1 MRCGIPFAR
10 LAGLPAFFLLG
21 VPDMKMTT
29 EEAFVKTLQ
38 RHGIE
43 HAFGIIGS
51 AMMPI
56 SDLFP
61 KAGITFWDCA
71 HEGSAGMMADGY
83 TRATGKMSMM
93 IAQNGPGITNF
104 VTAVKT
110 AYWNHTPL
118 LLVTPQAANKT
129 IGQGGFQEV
138 EQMKLFEDMVAYQ
151 EEVRD
156 PSRMAEVLARVIS
169 KAKNL
174 SGPAQINI
182 PRDYWTQVI
191 DIELPEPIEFEVSPG
206 GENSVAAAAALLSQA
221 KNPVILNGAGVVLA
235 HGGIAASQA
244 LAERLDA
251 PVCVGYQ
258 HNDAYPGGHPLFA
271 GPLGYN
277 GSKAAM
283 ELIKDADVVL
293 CLGTRLNPFS
303 TLPGYGMEYWPA
315 DAKIIQVDIN
325 PDRIGLTKKISVG
338 IVGDAAKVANGILSQ
353 LSDTAGDAGRN
364 ERRARIGETKSR
376 WAQQLSSMDHEDD
389 DPGTNWN
396 ERARADKPDWMSPR
410 MAWRA
415 IQAALPREAII
426 SSDIGNNCAIGNAYP
441 SFEAGRKYLA
451 PGLFGPCGYGL
462 PAIVGAK
469 IGRPDVPVVGF
480 AGDGAFGIAVNELT
494 AIGRSEWPAIT
505 QIVFRNYQWGAEKRN
520 STLWFD
526 DNFVGTELDTQVSFA
541 RMAESCGLKGVVART
556 MDELTDALNQ
566 AIIDQMENNTT
577 TLIEAMLNQELG
589 DPFRRDAMKNPVEV
603 AGIDPADMIDQPA

>member
-1 MRCGIPFAR
+1 
-10 LAGLPAFFLLG
+10 
-21 VPDMKMTT
+21 MKMTT

-38 RHGIE
+38 MHGIR

-56 SDLFP
+56 SDIFP

-83 TRATGKMSMM
+83 TRVTGEMSMM

-118 LLVTPQAANKT
+118 LLITPQAANKT

-151 EEVRD
+151 EELRD
-156 PSRMAEVLARVIS
+156 PTRVAEVLNRVIAQ
-169 KAKNL
+169 AKRA
-174 SGPAQINI
+174 SAPAQMNI
-182 PRDYWTQVI
+182 PRDMWTKVV
-191 DIELPEPIEFEVSPG
+191 DIELPAIVEFERPAG
-206 GENSVAAAAALLSQA
+206 GETALNEAAALLSGA
-221 KNPVILNGAGVVLA
+221 KFPVILNGAGVVLA
-235 HGGIAASQA
+235 GGIEASRE

-258 HNDAYPGGHPLFA
+258 HNDAFPGSHPLFA

-277 GSKAAM
+277 GSKAGM
-283 ELIKDADVVL
+283 ELIAKADVVL

-303 TLPGYGMEYWPA
+303 TLPGYGIDYWPK

-325 PDRIGLTKKISVG
+325 PDRIGLTKKVTVG
-338 IVGDAAKVANGILSQ
+338 IVGDARKVAETLLDRLGKG
-353 LSDTAGDAGRN
+353 AGDAGRDD
-364 ERRARIGETKSR
+364 RKALIAKTKST
-376 WAQQLSSMDHEDD
+376 WAQQLSSMDHEED

-396 ERARADKPDWMSPR
+396 ERARKDKPDWMSPR

-415 IQAALPREAII
+415 IQSALPKEAII

-469 IGRPDVPVVGF
+469 IGQPDVPVVGF

-494 AIGRSEWPAIT
+494 AIGRGEWPPVT

-526 DNFVGTELDTQVSFA
+526 DNFVGTELDQDVSYA
-541 RMAESCGLKGVVART
+541 GIAKACGLEGVVART
-556 MDELTDALNQ
+556 MEELTAALSK
-566 AIIDQMENNTT
+566 AIKDQMENGKT
-577 TLIEAMLNQELG
+577 TLIEAMINQELG
-589 DPFRRDAMKNPVEV
+589 DPFRRDAMTKPVEV
-603 AGIDPADMIDQPA
+603 AGIDAKDMRSYKAV

>member
-1 MRCGIPFAR
+1 
-10 LAGLPAFFLLG
+10 
-21 VPDMKMTT
+21 MKMTT
-29 EEAFVKTLQ
+29 EEAFVKVLQ
-38 RHGIE
+38 RHGIQ

-61 KAGITFWDCA
+61 QAGITFWDCA

-156 PSRMAEVLARVIS
+156 PSRVAEVLTRVIAQ
-169 KAKNL
+169 AKRL
-174 SGPAQINI
+174 SAPAQLNI

-191 DIELPEPIEFEVSPG
+191 DIELPEPTEFEMSPG
-206 GENSVAAAAALLSQA
+206 GENSVAAAAALLSKA
-221 KNPVILNGAGVVLA
+221 KFPVILNGAGVVLSE
-235 HGGIAASQA
+235 GGIKASMD

-258 HNDAYPGGHPLFA
+258 HNDAFPGSHPLFA

-283 ELIKDADVVL
+283 DLIKNADVVL
-293 CLGTRLNPFS
+293 ALGTRLNPFS

-315 DAKIIQVDIN
+315 DAKVIQVDIN
-325 PDRIGLTKKISVG
+325 PDRIGLTKKIETG
-338 IVGDAAKVANGILSQ
+338 IIGDAAKVARGILAQ
-353 LSDTAGDAGRN
+353 LSDTAGDAGRDD
-364 ERRARIGETKSR
+364 RKALVAETKSR

-389 DPGTNWN
+389 DPGTTWN

-415 IQAALPREAII
+415 IQAALPKEAII

-441 SFEAGRKYLA
+441 SFDEGRKYLA

-462 PAIVGAK
+462 PSVVGAK
-469 IGRPDVPVVGF
+469 IGCPDVPVVGF
-480 AGDGAFGIAVNELT
+480 SGDGAFGIAVNELT
-494 AIGRSEWPAIT
+494 AIGRSEWPAVT
-505 QIVFRNYQWGAEKRN
+505 QVVFRNYQWGAEKRN

-526 DNFVGTELDTQVSFA
+526 DNFVGTELDQQVSYA
-541 RMAESCGLKGVVART
+541 GIAQACGLKGVVART
-556 MDELTDALNQ
+556 MEELTDALNT
-566 AIIDQMENNTT
+566 AIADQKAGKT
-577 TLIEAMLNQELG
+577 TLIEAMINQELG
-589 DPFRRDAMKNPVEV
+589 EPFRRDAMKKPVRV
-603 AGIDPADMIDQPA
+603 AGIDKADMRTEA

>member
-1 MRCGIPFAR
+1 
-10 LAGLPAFFLLG
+10 
-21 VPDMKMTT
+21 
-29 EEAFVKTLQ
+29 
-38 RHGIE
+38 
-43 HAFGIIGS
+43 
-51 AMMPI
+51 MM
-56 SDLFP
+56 S
-61 KAGITFWDCA
+61 
-71 HEGSAGMMADGY
+71 DGY

-156 PSRMAEVLARVIS
+156 PSRVAEVLTRVIAQ
-169 KAKNL
+169 AKRF
-174 SGPAQINI
+174 SAPAQLNI
-182 PRDYWTQVI
+182 PRDMWTQVI
-191 DIELPEPIEFEVSPG
+191 DIEIPDPIEFEASSG
-206 GENSVAAAAALLSQA
+206 GESSVAAAAELLSNA
-221 KNPVILNGAGVVLA
+221 KNPVILNGAGVVLSK
-235 HGGIAASQA
+235 GGIKASMA

-258 HNDAYPGGHPLFA
+258 HNDAFPGSHPLFA

-277 GSKAAM
+277 GSKAGM
-283 ELIKDADVVL
+283 ELIKEADVVL
-293 CLGTRLNPFS
+293 ALGTRLNPFS

-325 PDRIGLTKKISVG
+325 PDRIGLTKKVSVG
-338 IVGDAAKVANGILSQ
+338 IIGDAAKVATGILGQ
-353 LSDTAGDAGRN
+353 LSDTAGDAGRAD
-364 ERRARIGETKSR
+364 RKAKIADTKSR

-389 DPGTNWN
+389 DPGTTWN

-415 IQAALPREAII
+415 IQSALPKEAII

-441 SFEAGRKYLA
+441 SFEEGRKYLA

-462 PAIVGAK
+462 PAVAGAK
-469 IGRPDVPVVGF
+469 IGCPDVPVVGF
-480 AGDGAFGIAVNELT
+480 SGDGAFGIAVNELT
-494 AIGRSEWPAIT
+494 AIGRGEWPAMT
-505 QIVFRNYQWGAEKRN
+505 QVVFRNYQWGAEKRN

-526 DNFVGTELDTQVSFA
+526 DNFVGTELDTNVSYA
-541 RMAESCGLKGVVART
+541 GIANACGLKGVVART
-556 MDELTDALNQ
+556 MEELTDALNQ
-566 AIIDQMENNTT
+566 AIKDQMENGVT
-577 TLIEAMLNQELG
+577 TLIEAMINQELG
-589 DPFRRDAMKNPVEV
+589 EPFRRDAMKKPVKV
-603 AGIDPADMIDQPA
+603 AGIDKADMVQQEV